1 MMQKKPMPKKELPV
15 VPAKKPPQP
24 IMPPRGMRDLL
35 PADQPLWEML
45 RAKCKDVATA
55 YGFERIDTPIVEET
69 ALFVRGIGRQT
80 DIVEKEMYSF
90 ETSGNEKLT
99 LRPEGTAPIMRA
111 SVQPTAMTSFGAR
124 WATPETSWTS
134 VVRTGPLQTFPS

>member
-1 MMQKKPMPKKELPV
+1 MQKKPMSKKDVPV
-15 VPAKKPPQP
+15 VSAKKAPQP

-35 PADQPLWEML
+35 PGDQALWETL

-55 YGFERIDTPIVEET
+55 YGFERIDTPVVEDT

-99 LRPEGTAPIMRA
+99 LRPEGTAPIMR
-111 SVQPTAMTSFGAR
+111 SYISNGMLNLPQPVKFWYEGPTPSLRSCRTS
-124 WATPETSWTS
+124 S
-134 VVRTGPLQTFPS
+134 